1 MVIIRIYVQLMIG
14 LLFIVGVKTEF
25 DILRLLLFTLGYY
38 LMDRYADM
46 KNKDYEDK
54 DWNRCARV

>member
-1 MVIIRIYVQLMIG
+1 MVIIRICVQLMIG
-14 LLFIVGVKTEF
+14 LLFIVGVKTES

-54 DWNRCARV
+54 D